1 MHHTMPP
8 TNCLTERMNE
18 NSVSFV
24 AYPTGKLKI
33 IMEKPPETATHR
45 YKSTKQNNTGYY
57 PYYLLFE

>member
-33 IMEKPPETATHR
+33 IIEKPPETAIHR
-45 YKSTKQNNTGYY
+45 YKST
-57 PYYLLFE
+57 